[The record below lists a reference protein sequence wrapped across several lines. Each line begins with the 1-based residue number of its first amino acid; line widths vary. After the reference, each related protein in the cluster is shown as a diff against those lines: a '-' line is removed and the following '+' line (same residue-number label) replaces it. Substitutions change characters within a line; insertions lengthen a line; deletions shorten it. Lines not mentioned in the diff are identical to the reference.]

1 MRTKLAILFFILWF
15 TGSASA
21 ATRSDAPWHP
31 LVFNMIESWVSDIEN
46 PVVTEVNLDAVQR
59 NRNQFDQDE
68 VKKEGEWVVCRAQD
82 GGFKRYRVIERKD
95 NYYKVEYQDNGG
107 GTLTT
112 SAQIGFALEKR
123 EIVVDRRPKVINI
136 LRVISYSK

>member
-1 MRTKLAILFFILWF
+1 MRKKLAILFFTLWLI
-15 TGSASA
+15 GSASA
-21 ATRSDAPWHP
+21 AARLDPPWHP
-31 LVFNMIESWVSDIEN
+31 LVFNMIESWVSDVES

-68 VKKEGEWVVCRAQD
+68 VKQEGGWVVYRSPD
-82 GGFKRYRVIERKD
+82 GGFKRYRVIERKE
-95 NYYKVEYQDNGG
+95 NHFKVEYQDNGG

-112 SAQIGFALEKR
+112 SSQIGFALERR